1 MKADLARPLAS
12 VLRGPAF
19 QRLPRSSSQSAAP
32 PIVHEVLRSSGKP
45 LDRETRAF
53 FEPRFGHDFGKVR
66 VHVGSQAAESTHA
79 VNATAY
85 TLGNSIVWGQGC
97 YPPVGH
103 AGLGLM
109 AHELAH
115 TLQSG
120 PRRGTQCDLQVENS
134 ESNEKEAEA
143 AAQAV
148 IRGQIP
154 RITQRTTIGL
164 ARQASPKG
172 SNTQSQSQQ
181 ATATQPMTRTDFE
194 KILKEQ
200 YRVQSITTGTFR
212 DQAVGDMDE
221 SKWQSWD
228 PGSSSTTYTWI
239 VEAFRNFETVLGG
252 TPPVNKI
259 VFLESH
265 YAKDAAGHWV
275 AEPNSLSSYGR
286 GELTIYK
293 KITTSNVLRQ
303 VGDAFARPTAE
314 QAVRRNITHELGHGI
329 AEIAL
334 DQPGSGPAGQDPRL
348 FEDYKAA
355 VGWTTGST
363 PQLFDIQFPGVRD
376 ALNQGKPP
384 PKEAQIT
391 PDNWHSSKWKERPV
405 TQYMTDN
412 PGDDFAEAIMAYVNE
427 PDTLRLL
434 SPARYKFIDERKS
447 QWAPQA
453 KKHMNVWEAARKG
466 GPPRT
471 MEPHLPP
478 RRPNIWERSMQAQ

>member
-1 MKADLARPLAS
+1 MKTALARPLLS
-12 VLRGPAF
+12 VFRGPAF
-19 QRLPRSSSQSAAP
+19 RRLPPSSFQSAVP

-45 LDRETRAF
+45 LDREIRAF
-53 FEPRFGHDFGKVR
+53 FEPRFGHDFCKVR
-66 VHVGSQAAESTHA
+66 VHVGSQAAESAHA
-79 VNATAY
+79 VNAMAY
-85 TLGNSIVWGQGC
+85 TLGNSIVFDEGC
-97 YPPVGH
+97 YPPVGR

-115 TLQSG
+115 TLQGG
-120 PRRGTQCDLQVENS
+120 PRDGMQRNIQVENS
-134 ESNEKEAEA
+134 ASNEKEAEA
-143 AAQAV
+143 AAQTV

-154 RITQRTTIGL
+154 RITQRTSNGL
-164 ARQASPKG
+164 ARQESPKA
-172 SNTQSQSQQ
+172 SNSQSPSQQ
-181 ATATQPMTRTDFE
+181 AAATQTMTRTDFE
-194 KILKEQ
+194 KVLKEQ

-228 PGSSSTTYTWI
+228 PGSSSTIYTWI

-259 VFLESH
+259 VFFESH
-265 YAKDAAGHWV
+265 YARDGAGHWV
-275 AEPNSLSSYGR
+275 AEPNLLSSYGR

-303 VGDAFARPTAE
+303 VGDAFTRPTAE

-334 DQPGSGPAGQDPRL
+334 DQPGTGPPGQDPSL

-355 VGWTTGST
+355 VGWATGSP

-391 PDNWHSSKWKERPV
+391 PDNWHSSKWKERPL

-434 SPARYKFIDERKS
+434 SPTRYKFIDERKS

-466 GPPRT
+466 GQPRT
-471 MEPHLPP
+471 LEPRLSP
-478 RRPNIWERSMQAQ
+478 RPPNIWERSTQAQ